1 MARQIYGELVPLG
14 GGDPIPL
21 INKVMTVGR
30 RESCDIC
37 LKFQNISGLHCE
49 FTFNIGYWN
58 IKDLGSSNG
67 VKVNDH
73 KLMPQMAQVLKPGD
87 VISIASYKFK
97 LQYETEANFAEMGTT
112 EENIMGRSLLEKAG
126 LEKPKKRAD

>member
-1 MARQIYGELVPLG
+1 MLITSPGFSTWAICGISLWSFTLTPLELP
-14 GGDPIPL
+14 
-21 INKVMTVGR
+21 K
-30 RESCDIC
+30 S

-49 FTFNIGYWN
+49 FTFHIGYWN

-73 KLMPQMAQVLKPGD
+73 KLMAQMAQVLKPGD